1 MMNRICRLGVCM
13 LLLSGC
19 AIAQAQDKAAGK
31 LLGIMPVF
39 DSSGEPYGQLYS
51 QNMTAM
57 VYQKFEGGPIRVML
71 LNPGGLYNPLI
82 PESITDY
89 AQAAGVDTVLV
100 MVLQPTDKPQKG
112 NYVLHVEAKLMD
124 AQTAKEMPPSVY
136 SIAMSRNEALLDAT
150 KTSLEYGSDRSGVVH
165 AGARAYAAMASGS
178 RPFAKQP
185 LGKAA
190 NSMAESVHTQVI
202 GQYLVAKADAPV
214 EPKGGTCTINVGV
227 KYVSKKAVSKAYDI
241 IINGLDQSLLTKEGG
256 TKIENFKSGP
266 VFLQMSVADAPYRLP
281 VQDLYQA
288 NTVLDCAAPEHNL
301 FLEIGPVGD
310 ALLRWRP

>member
-1 MMNRICRLGVCM
+1 MMNRICRLGVCLF
-13 LLLSGC
+13 LLLGSSVT
-19 AIAQAQDKAAGK
+19 QAQNKSGGK
-31 LLGIMPVF
+31 TLGIMPVF
-39 DSSGEPYGQLYS
+39 DTSGDSFGQLYA

-57 VYQKFEGGPIRVML
+57 VYQKFEGGSVPVML

-89 AQAAGVDTVLV
+89 AQSAGVDTVLV
-100 MVLQPTDKPQKG
+100 MTLQPTDKPQKG

-124 AQTAKEMPPSVY
+124 AQTGKEMPASVY

-150 KTSLEYGSDRSGVVH
+150 KAGLDYSGERSGVVH
-165 AGARAYAAMASGS
+165 YGARAYAAMASGS

-190 NSMAESVHTQVI
+190 NSMAESVHSQVVA
-202 GQYLVAKADAPV
+202 QYPVTKVDAPA
-214 EPKGGTCTINVGV
+214 EPKSGTCSINVGV

-256 TKIENFKSGP
+256 TKIESFKSGP
-266 VFLQMSVADAPYRLP
+266 VFLQLSVADAPYRLP

-288 NTVLDCAAPEHNL
+288 NTILDCSAPEHNL

-310 ALLRWRP
+310 ALLHWRQ

>member
-1 MMNRICRLGVCM
+1 MNQICRPGVC
-13 LLLSGC
+13 LLLLLGC
-19 AIAQAQDKAAGK
+19 GVVQGQDKPAGK

-39 DSSGEPYGQLYS
+39 DTSGEPYGQLYA

-57 VYQKFEGGPIRVML
+57 VYQKFEGGPIQVRL

-82 PESITDY
+82 AESITDY
-89 AQAAGVDTVLV
+89 AQLAGVDTVLV
-100 MVLQPTDKPQKG
+100 MTLQPTDKPQKG
-112 NYVLHVEAKLMD
+112 NFVLHVEAKLMD
-124 AQTAKEMPPSVY
+124 AQSAKEMPPSVY
-136 SIAMSRNEALLDAT
+136 SISMSRNDTLLDAT
-150 KTSLEYGSDRSGVVH
+150 KAGLDYSSDRSGLVH

-190 NSMAESVHTQVI
+190 NSMAESVHSQVLTQYPVT
-202 GQYLVAKADAPV
+202 KADAPV
-214 EPKGGTCTINVGV
+214 EPKSGTCTVNVGV

-266 VFLQMSVADAPYRLP
+266 VFLQLSVADAPYRLP

-310 ALLRWRP
+310 ALLHWRP

>member
-1 MMNRICRLGVCM
+1 MNRICVLAVC
-13 LLLSGC
+13 LLLLFCCG
-19 AIAQAQDKAAGK
+19 AAQAQSKAGPK
-31 LLGIMPVF
+31 VLGILPVF
-39 DSSGEPYGQLYS
+39 DTSGESYGQLLA

-57 VYQKFEGGPIRVML
+57 VYQKLEGAPFQVML

-89 AQAAGVDTVLV
+89 AQSAGVDTVLV
-100 MVLQPTDKPQKG
+100 LTLQPTDKPQKG
-112 NYVLHVEAKLMD
+112 DFVLHIEAKLMD
-124 AQTAKEMPPSVY
+124 AQTAKEMAPSVY
-136 SIAMSRNEALLDAT
+136 SIAMSRHDALMDVA
-150 KTSLEYGSDRSGVVH
+150 KAGMDYSGDRSGTMR
-165 AGARAYAAMASGS
+165 AGRSIYMSMAGGS

-190 NSMAESVHTQVI
+190 NSMAESVHTQVLA
-202 GQYLVAKADAPV
+202 QYPAAKGDAPAQ
-214 EPKGGTCTINVGV
+214 PKSGTCTITIGV

-241 IINGLDQSLLTKEGG
+241 IVNGEDQSLLTKEGG

-288 NTVLDCAAPEHNL
+288 NTVLDCATPERTL
-301 FLEIGPVGD
+301 TLEIGPVGD
-310 ALLRWRP
+310 ALLHWH

>member
-1 MMNRICRLGVCM
+1 MKPAGTFVVC
-13 LLLSGC
+13 LLLMFGSTSAHAQTSSG
-19 AIAQAQDKAAGK
+19 GK
-31 LLGIMPVF
+31 VLGIMPVF
-39 DSSGEPYGQLYS
+39 DTSGESYGQLYA

-89 AQAAGVDTVLV
+89 AQSAGVDTVLV
-100 MVLQPTDKPQKG
+100 MTMQPTDKPQKG
-112 NYVLHVEAKLMD
+112 NYVLHVEAKLLD
-124 AQTAKEMPPSVY
+124 AQTGKEMPPSVY
-136 SIAMSRNEALLDAT
+136 SISMSRNDALLDAS
-150 KTSLEYGSDRSGVVH
+150 KAGLDYSSERSGVVH
-165 AGARAYAAMASGS
+165 AGARVYAAMASGS

-190 NSMAESVHTQVI
+190 NSMAESVHSQVVA
-202 GQYLVAKADAPV
+202 QYLVTKADTPV

-227 KYVSKKAVSKAYDI
+227 KYVSKKSASKAYDI

-266 VFLQMSVADAPYRLP
+266 VFLQLSVADAPYRLP

-288 NTVLDCAAPEHNL
+288 NTVLDCGAPEHNL

-310 ALLRWRP
+310 ALLHWRQ